1 MPLAVDKSVRVLSRK
16 AVQAAPKPIHVRS
29 LPGKTQQVRK
39 IASRTFNPGRGAP
52 EVEVA
57 VKKAGE
63 KRVLPSKQQSMPV
76 AKRTRRSVQAVKIQD
91 GEDLKLVGSLARNQ
105 KMTHL
110 EKKSISMECRSQ
122 YGLYLNRFKDFSLE
136 NGGPWPMPEELAD
149 IYMADFLDYLFSEG
163 RSAHEGE
170 KAIAA
175 MEFEF
180 IKLKGKLPRSR
191 RALRGWRKVSP
202 STSRLP
208 LPRLMMYGMVMD
220 MKARGLHD
228 MALMTMVAF
237 MLYLRPGEA
246 LELCK
251 RHIVPPVKM
260 AGNQYGWVNVVIRDQ
275 EGQKPDKVGVYDN
288 SLPFDVDKDK
298 WIGEALLQHSNKLAK
313 SSDLLF
319 SFSMDDYRK
328 KFQQAGSRLGVD
340 HLHPYQLRH
349 GGATEDM
356 TSKKRDFAGVKS
368 RGRWKTDQS
377 VRRYAKVGRVQ
388 QLLAKLPDSSKRF
401 CHWSELN
408 MKKVM
413 SGLVTARTIAT

>member
-1 MPLAVDKSVRVLSRK
+1 
-16 AVQAAPKPIHVRS
+16 
-29 LPGKTQQVRK
+29 
-39 IASRTFNPGRGAP
+39 
-52 EVEVA
+52 
-57 VKKAGE
+57 
-63 KRVLPSKQQSMPV
+63 
-76 AKRTRRSVQAVKIQD
+76 
-91 GEDLKLVGSLARNQ
+91 
-105 KMTHL
+105 
-110 EKKSISMECRSQ
+110 
-122 YGLYLNRFKDFSLE
+122 
-136 NGGPWPMPEELAD
+136 
-149 IYMADFLDYLFSEG
+149 
-163 RSAHEGE
+163 
-170 KAIAA
+170 
-175 MEFEF
+175 
-180 IKLKGKLPRSR
+180 
-191 RALRGWRKVSP
+191 
-202 STSRLP
+202 
-208 LPRLMMYGMVMD
+208 MVMD

-356 TSKKRDFAGVKS
+356 TSKKRDLAGVKS